1 MPVLFIEHKPEML
14 SVEELTYHL
23 SACALNNRK
32 SQNVVYKYLYGYG
45 MGICGRYANNREDA
59 VEILN
64 DGLLKVFKE
73 IHHFK
78 PTYADVISSFKA
90 WVRTIITYTAI
101 DHFRK
106 NRKHRV
112 LTSLDSNTY
121 RLPRVHD
128 DVVEKLA
135 QKEIIRALQ
144 DISPAYQAVLKLFA
158 IGGFCHKEIA
168 EKLDIS
174 VGSSKSNLSKARKQ
188 LKKQLLQQNDY
199 YT

>member
-1 MPVLFIEHKPEML
+1 ML
-14 SVEELTYHL
+14 TAEELTYHL
-23 SACALNNRK
+23 SACALNSRK
-32 SQNVVYKYLYGYG
+32 SQHVVYNYLYSWG
-45 MGICGRYANNREDA
+45 MAICGRYTNNREDA

-78 PTYADVISSFKA
+78 PTYADVVSSFKG

-106 NRKHRV
+106 NRKHKV

-121 RLPRVHD
+121 RLPLVHD
-128 DVVEKLA
+128 DAVEKLA
-135 QKEIIRALQ
+135 RKEIIRALQ
-144 DISPAYQAVLKLFA
+144 DISPAYQVVLKLFT

-168 EKLDIS
+168 KKLDIS
-174 VGSSKSNLSKARKQ
+174 VGTSKSNLSKARKQ
-188 LKKQLLQQNDY
+188 LQKILLHQNDY
-199 YT
+199 FTSIV

>member
-1 MPVLFIEHKPEML
+1 MPALFINHKPEML
-14 SVEELTYHL
+14 SVEELKYHL
-23 SACALNNRK
+23 NACALNSRK

-45 MGICGRYANNREDA
+45 MAICGRYANNREDA

-78 PTYADVISSFKA
+78 PAYADVISSFKA

-106 NRKHRV
+106 NRKHKV
-112 LTSLDSNTY
+112 LTSLDNNTY
-121 RLPRVHD
+121 RLPPVHD
-128 DVVEKLA
+128 DIVEKLA
-135 QKEIIRALQ
+135 QKEMIRALQ
-144 DISPAYQAVLKLFA
+144 DISPAYQDVLKLFA

-174 VGSSKSNLSKARKQ
+174 VGTSKSNLSKARKQ
-188 LKKQLLQQNDY
+188 LQKKLLQQNDY